1 MMKIVTRLALLLLVF
16 VISAGCT
23 ASNSAND
30 LVKIKA
36 ESAPINEGAFL
47 ADSMHQDLDGDGELE
62 QIRMYIDP
70 APVEDQ
76 SKPGQYLWNERHHW
90 QLVVKRGDDTYFLY
104 NNYLSGKLKF
114 WIENRGSHKAIVLL
128 EEGKG
133 LRMDSFTLNSTKVFE
148 RRMDYNQYD
157 SVLVK
162 GSTTFK

>member
-1 MMKIVTRLALLLLVF
+1 MMKIVSRLAMLLLVL
-16 VISAGCT
+16 VTSAGCA
-23 ASNSAND
+23 ASNSSND
-30 LVKIKA
+30 SVKIKA
-36 ESAPINEGAFL
+36 ELAPINEGAFL

-90 QLVVKRGDDTYFLY
+90 QLVVMRGDDTYFLY

-133 LRMDSFTLNSTKVFE
+133 LRMDSFTLNKEKMFE
-148 RRMDYNQYD
+148 RRMDYHQYD
-157 SVLVK
+157 SILVK
-162 GSTTFK
+162 SSTTFK